1 MLKLLAMAAALA
13 VAAPAMA
20 QPTKSGPTPAE
31 QVGIHTG
38 TTATNGS
45 STIVTDRNGTHPE
58 GFEGQLPVNPISA
71 SNGVKRHHHHS
82 RHHARSV
89 APPT

>member
-1 MLKLLAMAAALA
+1 MLKYLSIAAALA
-13 VAAPAMA
+13 FAAPAMA
-20 QPTKSGPTPAE
+20 QPAKSGPTPAE
-31 QVGIHTG
+31 QVGTHTG

-71 SNGVKRHHHHS
+71 SNGVKRHHHH
-82 RHHARSV
+82 RHHAKPV
-89 APPT
+89 APSA

>member
-1 MLKLLAMAAALA
+1 MLKLIPMAAALV
-13 VAAPAMA
+13 VAAPAVA
-20 QPTKSGPTPAE
+20 QPTTTGPTPAE

-71 SNGVKRHHHHS
+71 SNGVKRHHHH
-82 RHHARSV
+82 RHHARR
-89 APPT
+89 ATPPA